1 MKTLLCKEPLQL
13 EYIETDSPVAAA
25 GYSIIKIKR
34 IGVCGTDIHAYG
46 GNQPYFTY
54 PRVLGHEI
62 AAEFVS
68 GDATG
73 FEPGDALTI
82 IPYFS
87 CGTCI
92 ACRTGHPNCCVRIN
106 VCGVHVDGGMREFL
120 SVPSS
125 SLLPANGLSL
135 DELALVEP
143 LAIARHGIR
152 RANVQPGE
160 QVLVIGAGPIGMGLA
175 VFAKIAGA
183 IVTMMDVRDDRL
195 AFCKDKLGIDQ
206 VVNAITEDASAAIH
220 SFTQGDMCS
229 VVIDA
234 TGNLKAINNALQY
247 LAHAGRYVLVG
258 LQKEAFSFSHPD
270 FHKRETTLM
279 SSRNATKEDFE
290 YVIESIQQGKVNA
303 NVFITHRT
311 SFEKAKADFESLCD
325 PASEVVKAVIEF
337 A

>member
-1 MKTLLCKEPLQL
+1 
-13 EYIETDSPVAAA
+13 
-25 GYSIIKIKR
+25 
-34 IGVCGTDIHAYG
+34 
-46 GNQPYFTY
+46 
-54 PRVLGHEI
+54 
-62 AAEFVS
+62 
-68 GDATG
+68 
-73 FEPGDALTI
+73 
-82 IPYFS
+82 
-87 CGTCI
+87 
-92 ACRTGHPNCCVRIN
+92 
-106 VCGVHVDGGMREFL
+106 
-120 SVPSS
+120 
-125 SLLPANGLSL
+125 
-135 DELALVEP
+135 LVEP

-152 RANVQPGE
+152 RAHVQPGE

-195 AFCKDKLGIDQ
+195 AFCKEKLGIDQ
-206 VVNAITEDASAAIH
+206 VVNAVTEDASAAIH

-290 YVIESIQQGKVNA
+290 YVMDAIQQGKVNA
-303 NVFITHRT
+303 HVFITHRT
-311 SFEKAKADFESLCD
+311 SFATAKADFERLCD

-337 A
+337 D